1 MPQGRETLSGTV
13 TRGRMCNK
21 IQFVRFVR
29 FVCGILYKR
38 VYASRCSTPLVDGGK
53 VMEDETRTLAAVIY
67 FDLGW

>member
-1 MPQGRETLSGTV
+1 
-13 TRGRMCNK
+13 MCNK

-38 VYASRCSTPLVDGGK
+38 VYASRCSTSLVDGGK